1 MDRFSNFIDD
11 NDFIDLPLSASKI
24 TWTNNQVMLAMSRI
38 DRFLM
43 SKEWEEHFVGVIQ
56 YALPRW
62 SSDHRPV
69 KLSLEEVNWGPRPFR
84 FKNCWLLQKD
94 FLPVVKDCCSHAIKK

>member
-1 MDRFSNFIDD
+1 MIHFSREKKRGSILMCCMDRFSNFINE

-24 TWTNNQVMLAMSRI
+24 TWTNNQVMLAISRI

-62 SSDHRPV
+62 SSDHRPI
-69 KLSLEEVNWGPRPFR
+69 KLSLEEVKWGTEAF
-84 FKNCWLLQKD
+84 
-94 FLPVVKDCCSHAIKK
+94 